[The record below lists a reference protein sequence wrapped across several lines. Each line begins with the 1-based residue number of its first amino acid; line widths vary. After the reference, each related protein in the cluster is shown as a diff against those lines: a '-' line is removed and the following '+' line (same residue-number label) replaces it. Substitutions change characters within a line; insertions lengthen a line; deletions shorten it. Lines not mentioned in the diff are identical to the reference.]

1 MAIFRYQSAAP
12 VRSALVDRLMMVSL
26 RWLQWFQEVGDYIGA
41 QGRQD
46 YAYDPPNLAPGAL
59 ATVNVTFTGA
69 VFGDMV
75 KACEFYPPAVGGV
88 PTARGTAAPAT
99 RVAGSIPAT
108 APPVR
113 APIIIARGAVPDCGA
128 GRMNA

>member
-88 PTARGTAAPAT
+88 PTAGVRVFANVVAADTVAVTFFNVTAGAIDLDAGTIRIQVESST
-99 RVAGSIPAT
+99 
-108 APPVR
+108 
-113 APIIIARGAVPDCGA
+113 
-128 GRMNA
+128 